1 MVVQTPFS
9 FNIPPG
15 IRYGAGSIESSIEE
29 LISCLGLN
37 LMLISDPGL
46 TDLGLYNRLLDLLTS
61 KGISV
66 TVFDVVESDPSL
78 STVLKSI
85 SSGVECSATGIIGFG
100 GGSSMDVAK
109 LTALILGSKE
119 NLEGA
124 WGVNNAKGPRIP
136 LCLIPTTAGTGSEVT
151 PVSIITIN
159 GNEKRG
165 VVSPIILPDLAIL
178 DPSLTVGL
186 PANTTASTGIDAMVH
201 AIEAFASKNINNNVI
216 SRLMA
221 TEALS
226 LLGRS
231 IRLVVSDGSNIDARG
246 EMLMGSMLAGIAFAN
261 SPVAAVHALAYP
273 IGGTFHVSH
282 GLSNALVL
290 PDVLRFNSSN
300 EYAASAYA
308 YLGKIV
314 FPKVDMRGSDKKI
327 AFMFSDQLQALS
339 EDLGLPTRLRDLKI
353 PQEACQQL
361 AVDSMQQTRLLVNNP
376 REMSESD
383 ALKIYETAW

>member
-1 MVVQTPFS
+1 MITNAYGVSNEHHYFFADDS
-9 FNIPPG
+9 F
-15 IRYGAGSIESSIEE
+15 
-29 LISCLGLN
+29 
-37 LMLISDPGL
+37 
-46 TDLGLYNRLLDLLTS
+46 S
-61 KGISV
+61 KGFTSEDDLMDKTV
-66 TVFDVVESDPSL
+66 TVFL
-78 STVLKSI
+78 S
-85 SSGVECSATGIIGFG
+85 F
-100 GGSSMDVAK
+100 
-109 LTALILGSKE
+109 
-119 NLEGA
+119 
-124 WGVNNAKGPRIP
+124 P
-136 LCLIPTTAGTGSEVT
+136 
-151 PVSIITIN
+151 
-159 GNEKRG
+159 
-165 VVSPIILPDLAIL
+165 
-178 DPSLTVGL
+178 
-186 PANTTASTGIDAMVH
+186 
-201 AIEAFASKNINNNVI
+201 F
-216 SRLMA
+216 
-221 TEALS
+221 
-226 LLGRS
+226 
-231 IRLVVSDGSNIDARG
+231 

-314 FPKVDMRGSDKKI
+314 FPKADMRGSDKKI